1 MFRSRKVCLLLLAF
15 ALKTVLS
22 SGVEAENSTTTEV
35 PVLEGN
41 LRNDDISIEDL
52 DLTRNETDS
61 STTSGNTNIRRWAP
75 YPQDTAS
82 GANPQSGL
90 PLSTGPAAW
99 PSNSA
104 QQSPN
109 FQPQS
114 IGSSVPGIWNQDFW
128 NSLPFATP
136 TENTNQSK
144 EYLFPFNFDYCDRSI
159 VQNLKYH

>member
-1 MFRSRKVCLLLLAF
+1 MFRLRRVCLLLLAF

-22 SGVEAENSTTTEV
+22 SGVEADNSTTTEV

-41 LRNDDISIEDL
+41 LRNDDISIEHL
-52 DLTRNETDS
+52 DLTRNETTS

-75 YPQDTAS
+75 YPQDPAS
-82 GANPQSGL
+82 AVNPQSGF
-90 PLSTGPAAW
+90 PLSNNPAAR

-144 EYLFPFNFDYCDRSI
+144 RTLFSFNFDYYDRSI
-159 VQNLKYH
+159 ALNLNYH

>member
-1 MFRSRKVCLLLLAF
+1 MFRSKRVCLLFLVF

-22 SGVEAENSTTTEV
+22 TDVEAENSTTTEV

-41 LRNDDISIEDL
+41 LRSNDILIEDL
-52 DLTRNETDS
+52 DLPKNETIN

-75 YPQDTAS
+75 YPQDPTS
-82 GANPQSGL
+82 GANPQSGSF
-90 PLSTGPAAW
+90 PSSANPAAR

-104 QQSPN
+104 QQSAN

-114 IGSSVPGIWNQDFW
+114 IGSSVPGLWNQDFW
-128 NSLPFATP
+128 NSLPIATP

-144 EYLFPFNFDYCDRSI
+144 
-159 VQNLKYH
+159 